1 MKNRRTR
8 MWIGLAAGLFL
19 LAVMGCGGLRYS
31 QAAPEAK
38 DFHPKKVGVL
48 PADVGTYEE
57 ARGVLDDII
66 ASNLVK
72 RKWFEDVTA
81 ADTIGRQFTAN
92 EELRKVVVDYLA
104 KLKTVNFSDPDLS
117 RKIGEFLQV
126 DAFLVVNL
134 DYWQYTVEHTE
145 KLAKVGMGLKWIDA
159 KSGVVMWKASHHETE
174 KYRWVKPELAKVAK
188 KLAAVMIDEM
198 PH

>member
-1 MKNRRTR
+1 